1 MKKTISILLFLF
13 IFNSFVFSA
22 VAQNDSPMKIL
33 SQPTPQ
39 LTEEQRK
46 TSIHMQ
52 GTVTLRVEFLANGQI
67 GSIVPVSGLPYGFTE
82 SAIEAAKQ
90 IEFEP
95 AVKNGVPTKI
105 TKTIQ
110 YSFLLGW
117 IPSQIRDEKAEAIVQ
132 LAYQKLG
139 GANLLQ
145 VKNQVSTGFFSV
157 FSDGIPALPNSFI
170 DVIAFP
176 DKERTEFKQQGNK
189 VIQTNLGEKGWVY
202 DAAKLDIREQGP
214 NEIENFKRGIRT
226 SLDALFRGTWRGQG
240 GTLTYV
246 GKREAGLGKRNDV
259 VKLTY
264 SDGLVV
270 EYEFS
275 QTDGMPMKSIYKKKN
290 DEGTEIKEEDR
301 YAQFVEIQGVLVPF
315 IVDHYT
321 DGKQTSRINYEKI
334 EINKKVSDSI
344 FEKPSDVKQLKKDLK
359 F

>member
-1 MKKTISILLFLF
+1 MKKFITIFLFLF

-22 VAQNDSPMKIL
+22 VAQNDSPLKIL

-46 TSIHMQ
+46 TSIHIQ
-52 GTVTLRVEFLANGQI
+52 GTITLRVEFLANGQI

-82 SAIEAAKQ
+82 SAIGAAKK

-95 AVKNGVPTKI
+95 AVKNGVTTKI

-110 YSFLLGW
+110 YTFLNGW
-117 IPSQIRDEKAEAIVQ
+117 KPSQIKDEKAEAIFQ
-132 LAYQKLG
+132 LAFQKLG

-145 VKNQVSTGFFSV
+145 VKNQVSTGLFSV
-157 FSDGIPALPNSFI
+157 IADGSAQLPNSFV
-170 DVIAFP
+170 DVIVFP

-189 VIQTNLGEKGWVY
+189 VIQTNFGEKGWVY
-202 DAAKLDIREQGP
+202 DAAKLDIREQGQ

-226 SLDALFRGTWRGQG
+226 SLDALFRGAWRGQG
-240 GTLTYV
+240 ATLTYA

-259 VKLTY
+259 LKLTY
-264 SDGLVV
+264 SDGFVV

-290 DEGTEIKEEDR
+290 DDGTEIKEEDR

-334 EINKKVSDSI
+334 EINKKVPDSI
-344 FEKPSDVKQLKKDLK
+344 FDKPSDVKSLKKDLK